1 MALRQLLW
9 RRNGHLDA
17 RDLLTKNRR
26 GGGGS
31 SRGSSGGT
39 SGGNSGS
46 NGGRGG
52 AEGGRVS
59 PTIPMIDDTGL
70 LSVCMM
76 SATMP
81 GSVLSAYFG
90 NCPRVK
96 FPGRTFPVTVKY
108 LETALAVTDH
118 RLDPMAKV
126 GT

>member
-17 RDLLTKNRR
+17 RDLLTTK
-26 GGGGS
+26 GGS
-31 SRGSSGGT
+31 KGGSR
-39 SGGNSGS
+39 
-46 NGGRGG
+46 GRGG
-52 AEGGRVS
+52 AEGGRGG
-59 PTIPMIDDTGL
+59 PMIPMIDDTGL

-126 GT
+126 GAEGAAGAERA